1 MIAEIHARIDS
12 LIPGSVFHEEI
23 AENVWLMDNHKW
35 ALHAWEKFFIEDPS
49 RAPLP
54 LVHADYH
61 WDAIN
66 DWQTEEEAR
75 EICQISSLTGIEE
88 VILSGSIRYD
98 NFIFPEI
105 IRKRI
110 NEVYFYCF
118 FLDNPTHGFAP
129 GNAEKFGAKQFICR
143 DLDQLLNAVS
153 GKPVLFDL
161 DIDVFNY
168 SEIGAET
175 DYWDNAKVDDFFRRC
190 RHTIS
195 NAPVVTIA
203 ISFGCSGEENDAK
216 KLAKCVVGKILDIRS

>member
-1 MIAEIHARIDS
+1 MIDEICAKIDS
-12 LIPGSVFHEEI
+12 LVPRSEFHEEI

-35 ALHAWEKFFIEDPS
+35 ALFAWEKFFIENPS
-49 RAPLP
+49 RVPLP

-66 DWQTEEEAR
+66 DWKTEER
-75 EICQISSLTGIEE
+75 VSEICQISSLSGFEE
-88 VILSGSIRYD
+88 VILSGSIDYA

-118 FLDNPTHGFAP
+118 FFDNPTHGFAP
-129 GNAEKFGAKQFICR
+129 GILEKHGAKQFICR
-143 DLDQLLNAVS
+143 DLDRLVNAVS
-153 GKPVLFDL
+153 GRPVLFDL

-168 SEIGAET
+168 SDYGHET
-175 DYWDNAKVDDFFRRC
+175 DYWEHAKIDDFFRQC
-190 RHTIS
+190 CHTIRD
-195 NAPVVTIA
+195 APVVTIA

-216 KLAKCVVGKILDIRS
+216 ELAKCVVGKILDIRS